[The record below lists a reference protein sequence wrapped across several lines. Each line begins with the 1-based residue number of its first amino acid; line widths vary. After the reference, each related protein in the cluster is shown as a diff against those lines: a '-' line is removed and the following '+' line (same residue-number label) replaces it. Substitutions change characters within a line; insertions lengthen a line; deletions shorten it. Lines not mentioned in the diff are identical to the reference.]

1 MTRVGEVGISAG
13 TSTNLIEALREASVL
28 LDRLCDGAVIRQRFI
43 DELWSGKWGAI
54 SEFALWGSVK
64 ALKAWVQ
71 AGRYTSRESNW
82 PPPE

>member
-43 DELWSGKWGAI
+43 DEL
-54 SEFALWGSVK
+54 
-64 ALKAWVQ
+64 
-71 AGRYTSRESNW
+71 
-82 PPPE
+82 